1 MLLPQEHP
9 EEQGKEQEE
18 EGIQGYL
25 FVTVNMDTF
34 NQRGKTFKP
43 EVKERTKQNLLEI
56 NMQVP

>member
-1 MLLPQEHP
+1 MLLPPEHP
-9 EEQGKEQEE
+9 EQQGKKQEE

-25 FVTVNMDTF
+25 FVTVNMDTS

-43 EVKERTKQNLLEI
+43 EAKERKKQKLLEI